1 MATNINSN
9 TALVQVDVRT
19 TTKTVILPTAATVLG
34 RLVTIKDKYSNAL
47 INNISVQPQAGD
59 TIDGSNGT
67 YILSN
72 VGAAVTLVSDGV
84 NGWMTLNSPATP
96 FTGSTI
102 YLSAT
107 TVNVAAVR
115 LLDEATNSLSNLTA
129 SSGVLFLASN
139 VVFSGQL
146 PLLSTIQLN
155 FSNARGANLTA
166 STIYASNISANNIS
180 ANIIVGASFIGDGS
194 RLSNVIPASTTV
206 MQGVYSMFTVSSGTA
221 YTGAAWGTQLLS
233 LSTLAN
239 QAAPLLLSND
249 GFTLLPSV
257 STNQMYRISYM
268 TGGNQLTTG
277 VTRPTLTMGIST
289 AAGQV
294 YYPSVENFEGGGG
307 TVTFLETLN
316 STSQIQFFTRGL
328 SNYTFAA
335 ADATL
340 YRMSF
345 ETVTGTG
352 TNVFSTINV
361 WGALNRFTAPVQM
374 DATLTVAGA
383 TEVQQLSASNAILA
397 RTTLTVQGATTT
409 NGITDTNSITTPSLT
424 ALYSSIAASMYTG
437 NLRATSTIIVGCN
450 SVTIGNNN
458 IAASNVTVSSLTMY
472 DQSTMTYK
480 PMFISSGAIFVGG
493 VLASAAGGG
502 GSGGAGGSTI
512 SSLFVGS
519 SSNQNFIKFWGRVGE
534 YNNTVISEQSTGTT
548 SGEIVLFKGS
558 SISDQIRLQTTGSIK
573 FETGVS
579 APRNFVTETA
589 LTTPTMTITATSN
602 VGINT
607 NNPQYN
613 LDVAGTA
620 RFQTLMSTSAVYT
633 GALYMSLF
641 FA

>member
-1 MATNINSN
+1 M
-9 TALVQVDVRT
+9 DVRT
-19 TTKTVILPTAATVLG
+19 TSKTVILPTAATVLG
-34 RLVTIKDKYSNAL
+34 RLVTIKDKYSNAFVNNVL
-47 INNISVQPQAGD
+47 IQPQSGD

-72 VGAAVTLVSDGV
+72 VGAAVSLVSDGA

-102 YLSAT
+102 YLSAA

-115 LLDEATNSLSNLTA
+115 LIDEGTNALSNLTA
-129 SSGVLFLASN
+129 SNGVLYLNSN
-139 VVFSGQL
+139 AVFSGQL
-146 PLLSTIQLN
+146 PLLSTIQMN
-155 FSNARGANLTA
+155 FCNAAGSNLTV
-166 STIYASNISANNIS
+166 SSIFASNISVNAIS
-180 ANIIVGASFIGDGS
+180 ANIIAANTFVGDGS
-194 RLSNVIPASTTV
+194 RLFNIIPASTTV
-206 MQGVYSMFTVSSGTA
+206 MQGAYSMFTVSSGTD
-221 YTGAAWGTQLLS
+221 YTGATWGTQLLS
-233 LSTLAN
+233 LSTLAT

-249 GFTLLPSV
+249 GFTLLPGN

-277 VTRPTLTMGIST
+277 TVRPTLTMGIST

-307 TVTFLETLN
+307 TVTLLETLN

-328 SNYTFAA
+328 SNYTFAEV
-335 ADATL
+335 DATL

-352 TNVFSTINV
+352 TNIFSTINV
-361 WGALNRFTAPVQM
+361 WGALNRFAAPVQM

-383 TEVQQLSASNAILA
+383 TEVQQLNASNAILA
-397 RTTLTVQGATTT
+397 RNTLTVQGATTT
-409 NGITDTNSITTPSLT
+409 NGITDSGGITALSMT
-424 ALYSSIAASMYTG
+424 ALYSTVAASMYTG
-437 NLRATSTIIVGCN
+437 NLRATSTVIVGCN
-450 SVTIGNNN
+450 SVTIGNDNV
-458 IAASNVTVSSLTMY
+458 AASNVTVSSLTMY

-502 GSGGAGGSTI
+502 GSGAGGSTI

-519 SSNQNFIKFWGRVGE
+519 SSNENFIKFWGRVGE
-534 YNNTVISEQSTGTT
+534 YNNTVIAEQSTGTT
-548 SGEIVLFKGS
+548 TSELLVFKGS
-558 SISDQIRLQTTGSIK
+558 SISDQIRMQTTGSIK
-573 FETGVS
+573 FETGV
-579 APRNFVTETA
+579 PTNRNFITETA
-589 LTTPTMTITATSN
+589 LTTPTMTITASSN

-607 NNPQYN
+607 NNPQFN

>member
-1 MATNINSN
+1 M
-9 TALVQVDVRT
+9 DVRT
-19 TTKTVILPTAATVLG
+19 TSKTVILPTAASVLG
-34 RLVTIKDKYSNAL
+34 RLVTIKDKYSNAFV
-47 INNISVQPQAGD
+47 NNVLVQPQSGD

-72 VGAAVTLVSDGV
+72 VGAAVSLVSDGV

-102 YLSAT
+102 FLSAT

-115 LLDEATNSLSNLTA
+115 IIDQATNALSNLTA
-129 SSGVLFLASN
+129 SNGILYLNSN
-139 VVFSGQL
+139 AVFSGQL

-155 FSNARGANLTA
+155 FSNAAGSNLTV
-166 STIYASNISANNIS
+166 SSIFASNISVNVIS
-180 ANIIVGASFIGDGS
+180 ANIVTANTFIGDGS

-289 AAGQV
+289 ATGQV

-307 TVTFLETLN
+307 TVTLLETLN

-361 WGALNRFTAPVQM
+361 WGALNRFAAPVQL

-409 NGITDTNSITTPSLT
+409 NGITDTNSITSPSMT

-458 IAASNVTVSSLTMY
+458 VAASNVTVSSLTMY

-480 PMFISSGAIFVGG
+480 AMFISSGAIFVGG

-502 GSGGAGGSTI
+502 SSAAGGSTI
-512 SSLFVGS
+512 SSLYVGS

-558 SISDQIRLQTTGSIK
+558 SISDQIRMQTTGSIK
-573 FETGVS
+573 FETGV
-579 APRNFVTETA
+579 ATTRNFVTETA
-589 LTTPTMTITATSN
+589 LTVPTMTITASSN
-602 VGINT
+602 VGILT

>member
-9 TALVQVDVRT
+9 TALVQVDVRA

-34 RLVTIKDKYSNAL
+34 RLVTIKDKYSNAFA
-47 INNISVQPQAGD
+47 NNILIQPQTGD

-72 VGAAVTLVSDGV
+72 VGAAVSLVSDGA

-102 YLSAT
+102 YLSAA

-115 LLDEATNSLSNLTA
+115 LIDEATNALSNLTA
-129 SSGVLFLASN
+129 SNGVLYLNSN
-139 VVFSGQL
+139 AVFSGQL
-146 PLLSTIQLN
+146 PILSSIQMN
-155 FSNARGANLTA
+155 FCNAAGSNLVV
-166 STIYASNISANNIS
+166 SSIFASNISVNAIS
-180 ANIIVGASFIGDGS
+180 ANIITANSFIGDGS
-194 RLSNVIPASTTV
+194 RLSNIIPASTTV
-206 MQGVYSMFTVSSGTA
+206 MQGVYSMLTVSAGTTYSSA
-221 YTGAAWGTQLLS
+221 EWGSQLLS
-233 LSTLAN
+233 ISTLAT
-239 QAAPLLLSND
+239 QASPLLLSND
-249 GFTLLPSV
+249 GFTLIPGN

-277 VTRPTLTMGIST
+277 VTRPTLTMSIST
-289 AAGQV
+289 ATGQTF
-294 YYPSVENFEGGGG
+294 YPTVQTFEGGGG
-307 TVTFLETLN
+307 TVTLLETLN

-328 SNYTFAA
+328 SNYAFTAV
-335 ADATL
+335 DATL

-345 ETVTGTG
+345 ETVTGVG

-383 TEVQQLSASNAILA
+383 TEVQQLNASNAILA
-397 RTTLTVQGATTT
+397 RNSLTVQGATTT
-409 NGITDTNSITTPSLT
+409 NGITDNGGITTLSMT
-424 ALYSSIAASMYTG
+424 ALYSSMAASMYTG

-450 SVTIGNNN
+450 SVTIGNDNV
-458 IAASNVTVSSLTMY
+458 AASNVTVSSLTMY

-502 GSGGAGGSTI
+502 SGAGGSTI

-519 SSNQNFIKFWGRVGE
+519 SSNENFIKFWGRVGE
-534 YNNTVISEQSTGTT
+534 YNNTVIAEQSTGTT
-548 SGEIVLFKGS
+548 SSELLVFKGS
-558 SISDQIRLQTTGSIK
+558 SISDQIRMQTTGSIK
-573 FETGVS
+573 FETGV
-579 APRNFVTETA
+579 PTNRNFITETA
-589 LTTPTMTITATSN
+589 LTTPTMTITASSN

-607 NNPQYN
+607 NNPQFN

>member
-1 MATNINSN
+1 M
-9 TALVQVDVRT
+9 DVRT
-19 TTKTVILPTAATVLG
+19 TTKTVILPTAASVLG

-47 INNISVQPQAGD
+47 INNISVQPQSGD

-67 YILSN
+67 YVLSN
-72 VGAAVTLVSDGV
+72 VGAAVSLVSDGV

-115 LLDEATNSLSNLTA
+115 LLDQATNSLSNLTA
-129 SSGVLFLASN
+129 SSGILFLESN
-139 VVFSGQL
+139 PVFSGQL

-155 FSNARGANLTA
+155 FSNARGSNLTV
-166 STIYASNISANNIS
+166 SSIYASNISANNIS

-194 RLSNVIPASTTV
+194 RLSNVIPASTNV
-206 MQGVYSMFTVSSGTA
+206 MQASYSLFTVSSGTA
-221 YTGAAWGTQLLS
+221 YTGAAWGSQLLS

-307 TVTFLETLN
+307 TVTLMETLN

-345 ETVTGTG
+345 ETVSGTG
-352 TNVFSTINV
+352 ATVFSTINV
-361 WGALNRFTAPVQM
+361 WGALNRFAAPVQM

-383 TEVQQLSASNAILA
+383 TEVQLLSASNAILA
-397 RTTLTVQGATTT
+397 RNTLTVQGATTT
-409 NGITDTNSITTPSLT
+409 NGITDTNSITAPAIT

-458 IAASNVTVSSLTMY
+458 VAASNVTVSSLTMY

-480 PMFISSGAIFVGG
+480 AMFISSGAIFVGG

-502 GSGGAGGSTI
+502 SSAAGGSTI
-512 SSLFVGS
+512 SSLYVGS

-558 SISDQIRLQTTGSIK
+558 SISDQIRMQTTGSIK
-573 FETGVS
+573 FETGV
-579 APRNFVTETA
+579 ATTRNFVTETA
-589 LTTPTMTITATSN
+589 LTVPTMTITASSN
-602 VGINT
+602 VGILT

>member
-19 TTKTVILPTAATVLG
+19 TSKTVILPTAASVLG
-34 RLVTIKDKYSNAL
+34 RLVTIKDKYSNAFA
-47 INNISVQPQAGD
+47 NNVLVQPQSGD

-72 VGAAVTLVSDGV
+72 VGAAVSLVSDGV

-102 YLSAT
+102 FLSAT
-107 TVNVAAVR
+107 TVNVASVR
-115 LLDEATNSLSNLTA
+115 LIDQATNALSNLTA
-129 SSGVLFLASN
+129 SNGVLYLNSN
-139 VVFSGQL
+139 AVFSGQL
-146 PLLSTIQLN
+146 PLLSTIQMN
-155 FSNARGANLTA
+155 FCNAAGSNLTV
-166 STIYASNISANNIS
+166 SSIFASNISVNAIS
-180 ANIIVGASFIGDGS
+180 ANIITANTFIGDGS
-194 RLSNVIPASTTV
+194 RLSNIIPASTTV
-206 MQGVYSMFTVSSGTA
+206 YQAAYSLFTVSAGTA
-221 YTGAAWGTQLLS
+221 YTDAAWGTQLLS

-239 QAAPLLLSND
+239 QATPFLLSED
-249 GFTLLPSV
+249 GFTLTPSV
-257 STNQMYRISYM
+257 STNQVYRISYM
-268 TGGNQLTTG
+268 TGGNQFTTAT
-277 VTRPTLTMGIST
+277 VRPTITMSIST

-328 SNYTFAA
+328 SNYTFDA

-345 ETVTGTG
+345 ETVQGTG
-352 TNVFSTINV
+352 SDVFSTINV
-361 WGALNRFTAPVQM
+361 WGALNRFAAPVQM
-374 DATLTVAGA
+374 DATLTVAGV
-383 TEVQQLSASNAILA
+383 TEVQQLNASNAILA
-397 RTTLTVQGATTT
+397 RNTLTVQGATTT
-409 NGITDTNSITTPSLT
+409 NGITDTNSITTPALT

-450 SVTIGNNN
+450 SVMIGNDTITSAN
-458 IAASNVTVSSLTMY
+458 ITLSSLTMY

-502 GSGGAGGSTI
+502 GSGGEGGSTI

-519 SSNQNFIKFWGRVGE
+519 SSNENFIKFWGRVGE
-534 YNNTVISEQSTGTT
+534 YNNTVVAEQSTGTT
-548 SGEIVLFKGS
+548 TSELLLFKGS

-579 APRNFVTETA
+579 GPRNFITETA
-589 LTTPTMTITATSN
+589 LTVPTMTITATSN

-607 NNPQYN
+607 NNPQFN

>member
-19 TTKTVILPTAATVLG
+19 TSKTVILPTAASVLG
-34 RLVTIKDKYSNAL
+34 RLVTIKDKYSNAFA
-47 INNISVQPQAGD
+47 NNVLVQPQSGD

-72 VGAAVTLVSDGV
+72 VGAAVSLVSDGV

-102 YLSAT
+102 FLSAT
-107 TVNVAAVR
+107 TVNVASVR
-115 LLDEATNSLSNLTA
+115 LIDQATNALSNLTA
-129 SSGVLFLASN
+129 SNGVLYLNSN
-139 VVFSGQL
+139 AVFSGQL
-146 PLLSTIQLN
+146 PLLSTIQMN
-155 FSNARGANLTA
+155 FCNAAGSNLTV
-166 STIYASNISANNIS
+166 SSIFASNISVNAIS
-180 ANIIVGASFIGDGS
+180 ANIITANTFIGDGS
-194 RLSNVIPASTTV
+194 RLSNIIPASTTV
-206 MQGVYSMFTVSSGTA
+206 MQGAYSMFTVSSGTA
-221 YTGAAWGTQLLS
+221 YTSAAWGTQLLS

-307 TVTFLETLN
+307 TVTLLETLN

-361 WGALNRFTAPVQM
+361 WGALNRFAAPVQM
-374 DATLTVAGA
+374 DATLTVAGV
-383 TEVQQLSASNAILA
+383 TEVQQLNASNAILA
-397 RTTLTVQGATTT
+397 RNTLTVQGATTT
-409 NGITDTNSITTPSLT
+409 NGITDNGGITALSLR
-424 ALYSSIAASMYTG
+424 ALYSTVAASMYTG

-450 SVTIGNNN
+450 SVTIGNDNV
-458 IAASNVTVSSLTMY
+458 AASNVTVSSLTMY

-502 GSGGAGGSTI
+502 GSATGGSTI

-519 SSNQNFIKFWGRVGE
+519 SSNQNFIKFWGKVGE
-534 YNNTVISEQSTGTT
+534 YNNTVVGEQSTGTT
-548 SGEIVLFKGS
+548 TGELVLFKGS

-573 FETGVS
+573 FETGV
-579 APRNFVTETA
+579 PTNRNFVTETA

>member
-1 MATNINSN
+1 
-9 TALVQVDVRT
+9 V
-19 TTKTVILPTAATVLG
+19 
-34 RLVTIKDKYSNAL
+34 
-47 INNISVQPQAGD
+47 
-59 TIDGSNGT
+59 
-67 YILSN
+67 
-72 VGAAVTLVSDGV
+72 
-84 NGWMTLNSPATP
+84 
-96 FTGSTI
+96 
-102 YLSAT
+102 
-107 TVNVAAVR
+107 
-115 LLDEATNSLSNLTA
+115 
-129 SSGVLFLASN
+129 
-139 VVFSGQL
+139 
-146 PLLSTIQLN
+146 
-155 FSNARGANLTA
+155 
-166 STIYASNISANNIS
+166 
-180 ANIIVGASFIGDGS
+180 GDGS
-194 RLSNVIPASTTV
+194 RLSNIIPASTTV
-206 MQGVYSMFTVSSGTA
+206 MQGVYSMFTVSAGTSYSSA
-221 YTGAAWGTQLLS
+221 SWGSELLS

-249 GFTLLPSV
+249 GFTLLPGN

-277 VTRPTLTMGIST
+277 TTRPTITMGIST
-289 AAGQV
+289 ATGQV
-294 YYPSVENFEGGGG
+294 FYPSVENFEGGGG

-328 SNYTFAA
+328 SNYTFDA

-374 DATLTVAGA
+374 DATLTVAGV
-383 TEVQQLSASNAILA
+383 TEVQQLNASNAILA
-397 RTTLTVQGATTT
+397 RNTLTVQGATTT
-409 NGITDTNSITTPSLT
+409 NGITDSGGITTLSMT
-424 ALYSSIAASMYTG
+424 ALYSTVAASMYTG

-450 SVTIGNNN
+450 SVTIGNDNV
-458 IAASNVTVSSLTMY
+458 AASNVTVSSLTMY

-519 SSNQNFIKFWGRVGE
+519 SSNENFIKFWGRVGE
-534 YNNTVISEQSTGTT
+534 YNNTVVAEQSTGTT
-548 SGEIVLFKGS
+548 TSEFLVFKGS

-579 APRNFVTETA
+579 GPRNFITETA

-607 NNPQYN
+607 NNPQFN

>member
-1 MATNINSN
+1 
-9 TALVQVDVRT
+9 
-19 TTKTVILPTAATVLG
+19 
-34 RLVTIKDKYSNAL
+34 
-47 INNISVQPQAGD
+47 
-59 TIDGSNGT
+59 
-67 YILSN
+67 
-72 VGAAVTLVSDGV
+72 VS
-84 NGWMTLNSPATP
+84 SI
-96 FTGSTI
+96 F
-102 YLSAT
+102 
-107 TVNVAAVR
+107 
-115 LLDEATNSLSNLTA
+115 
-129 SSGVLFLASN
+129 
-139 VVFSGQL
+139 
-146 PLLSTIQLN
+146 
-155 FSNARGANLTA
+155 
-166 STIYASNISANNIS
+166 ASNISVNAIS
-180 ANIIVGASFIGDGS
+180 ANIITANTFIGDGS
-194 RLSNVIPASTTV
+194 RLSNIIPASTTV
-206 MQGVYSMFTVSSGTA
+206 MQGAYSMFTVSSGTA
-221 YTGAAWGTQLLS
+221 YTSAAWGTQLLS

-307 TVTFLETLN
+307 TVTLLETLN

-361 WGALNRFTAPVQM
+361 WGALNRFAAPVQM
-374 DATLTVAGA
+374 DATLTVAGV
-383 TEVQQLSASNAILA
+383 TEVQQLNASNAILA
-397 RTTLTVQGATTT
+397 RNTLTVQGATTT
-409 NGITDTNSITTPSLT
+409 NGITDNGGITALSLR
-424 ALYSSIAASMYTG
+424 ALYSTVAASMYTG

-450 SVTIGNNN
+450 SVTIGNDNV
-458 IAASNVTVSSLTMY
+458 AASNVTVSSLTMY

-502 GSGGAGGSTI
+502 GSATGGSTI

-519 SSNQNFIKFWGRVGE
+519 SSNQNFIKFWGKVGE
-534 YNNTVISEQSTGTT
+534 YNNTVVAEQSTGTT
-548 SGEIVLFKGS
+548 TGELVLFKGS

-573 FETGVS
+573 FETGV
-579 APRNFVTETA
+579 PTNRNFVTETA

>member
-19 TTKTVILPTAATVLG
+19 TSKTVILPTAASVLG
-34 RLVTIKDKYSNAL
+34 RLVTIKDKYSNAFA
-47 INNISVQPQAGD
+47 NNVLVQPQSGD

-67 YILSN
+67 CILSN
-72 VGAAVTLVSDGV
+72 VGAAVSLVSDGV

-102 YLSAT
+102 FLSAT
-107 TVNVAAVR
+107 TVNVASVR
-115 LLDEATNSLSNLTA
+115 LIDQATNALSNLTA
-129 SSGVLFLASN
+129 SNGVLYLNSN
-139 VVFSGQL
+139 AVFSGQL
-146 PLLSTIQLN
+146 PLLSTIQMN
-155 FSNARGANLTA
+155 FCNAAGFNMTV
-166 STIYASNISANNIS
+166 SSIFASNISVNAIS
-180 ANIIVGASFIGDGS
+180 ANIITANTFIGDGS
-194 RLSNVIPASTTV
+194 RLFNIIPASTTV

-233 LSTLAN
+233 LSTVAT

-352 TNVFSTINV
+352 TNIFSTINV
-361 WGALNRFTAPVQM
+361 WGALNRFAAPVQM

-383 TEVQQLSASNAILA
+383 TEVQQLNASNAILA
-397 RTTLTVQGATTT
+397 RNTLTVQGATTT
-409 NGITDTNSITTPSLT
+409 NGITDNGGITALSLR
-424 ALYSSIAASMYTG
+424 ALYSTVAASMYTG

-450 SVTIGNNN
+450 SVTIGNDNV
-458 IAASNVTVSSLTMY
+458 AASNVTVSSLTMY

-502 GSGGAGGSTI
+502 GSAAGGSTI

-519 SSNQNFIKFWGRVGE
+519 SSNENFIKFWGRVGE

-548 SGEIVLFKGS
+548 TSELLVFKGS

-579 APRNFVTETA
+579 APRNFITETA
-589 LTTPTMTITATSN
+589 LTVPTMTITATSN

>member
-1 MATNINSN
+1 
-9 TALVQVDVRT
+9 
-19 TTKTVILPTAATVLG
+19 
-34 RLVTIKDKYSNAL
+34 
-47 INNISVQPQAGD
+47 
-59 TIDGSNGT
+59 
-67 YILSN
+67 
-72 VGAAVTLVSDGV
+72 
-84 NGWMTLNSPATP
+84 
-96 FTGSTI
+96 
-102 YLSAT
+102 
-107 TVNVAAVR
+107 
-115 LLDEATNSLSNLTA
+115 
-129 SSGVLFLASN
+129 
-139 VVFSGQL
+139 
-146 PLLSTIQLN
+146 
-155 FSNARGANLTA
+155 
-166 STIYASNISANNIS
+166 
-180 ANIIVGASFIGDGS
+180 
-194 RLSNVIPASTTV
+194 
-206 MQGVYSMFTVSSGTA
+206 
-221 YTGAAWGTQLLS
+221 
-233 LSTLAN
+233 
-239 QAAPLLLSND
+239 
-249 GFTLLPSV
+249 
-257 STNQMYRISYM
+257 M

-277 VTRPTLTMGIST
+277 TTRPTLTMGIST

-294 YYPSVENFEGGGG
+294 FYPSVENFEGGGG
-307 TVTFLETLN
+307 TVTLLETLN

-335 ADATL
+335 VDATL

-383 TEVQQLSASNAILA
+383 TEVQQLNASNAILA
-397 RTTLTVQGATTT
+397 RNTLTVQGTTTT
-409 NGITDTNSITTPSLT
+409 NGITDNGGITTLSMR
-424 ALYSSIAASMYTG
+424 ALYSTVAASMYTG
-437 NLRATSTIIVGCN
+437 NLRATSTVIVGCN
-450 SVTIGNNN
+450 SVTIGNDNV
-458 IAASNVTVSSLTMY
+458 AASNVTVSSLTMY

-502 GSGGAGGSTI
+502 SGAGGSTI

-519 SSNQNFIKFWGRVGE
+519 SSNENFIKFWGRVGE

-548 SGEIVLFKGS
+548 TSELLVFKGS
-558 SISDQIRLQTTGSIK
+558 SISDLIRLQTTGSIK

-579 APRNFVTETA
+579 APRNFITETA

-602 VGINT
+602 VGILT
-607 NNPQYN
+607 NNPQFN

>member
-1 MATNINSN
+1 M
-9 TALVQVDVRT
+9 DVRT
-19 TTKTVILPTAATVLG
+19 TTKTVILPTAASVLG

-47 INNISVQPQAGD
+47 INNISVQPQSGD

-67 YILSN
+67 YVLSN
-72 VGAAVTLVSDGV
+72 VGAAVSLVSDGV

-115 LLDEATNSLSNLTA
+115 LLDQATNSLSNLTA
-129 SSGVLFLASN
+129 SSGILFLESN
-139 VVFSGQL
+139 PVFSGQL

-155 FSNARGANLTA
+155 FSNARGSNLTV
-166 STIYASNISANNIS
+166 SSIYASNISANNIS

-194 RLSNVIPASTTV
+194 RLSNVIPASTNV
-206 MQGVYSMFTVSSGTA
+206 MQASYSLFTVSSGTA
-221 YTGAAWGTQLLS
+221 YTGAAWGSQLLS

-307 TVTFLETLN
+307 TVTLMETLN

-345 ETVTGTG
+345 ETVSGTG
-352 TNVFSTINV
+352 ATVFSTINV
-361 WGALNRFTAPVQM
+361 WGALNRFAAPVQM

-383 TEVQQLSASNAILA
+383 TEVQLLSASNAILA
-397 RTTLTVQGATTT
+397 RNTLTVQGATTT
-409 NGITDTNSITTPSLT
+409 NGITDTNSITAPAIT

-458 IAASNVTVSSLTMY
+458 VAASNVTVSSLTMY

-480 PMFISSGAIFVGG
+480 AMFISSGAIFVGG

-502 GSGGAGGSTI
+502 SSAAGGSTI
-512 SSLFVGS
+512 SSLYVGS

-558 SISDQIRLQTTGSIK
+558 SISDQIRMQTTGSIK
-573 FETGVS
+573 FETGV
-579 APRNFVTETA
+579 ATTRNFVTETA
-589 LTTPTMTITATSN
+589 LTVPTMTITASSN
-602 VGINT
+602 VGILT

-633 GALYMSLF
+633 GALYMSLY

>member
-1 MATNINSN
+1 M
-9 TALVQVDVRT
+9 DVRT
-19 TTKTVILPTAATVLG
+19 TSKTVILPTAATVLG
-34 RLVTIKDKYSNAL
+34 RLVTIKDKYSNAFV
-47 INNISVQPQAGD
+47 NNILVQPQSGD

-72 VGAAVTLVSDGV
+72 VGAAVSLVSDGG

-102 YLSAT
+102 YLSAN
-107 TVNVAAVR
+107 TVNVASVR
-115 LLDEATNSLSNLTA
+115 LIDQATNALSNLTA
-129 SSGVLFLASN
+129 SNGVLYLNSN
-139 VVFSGQL
+139 AVFSGQL
-146 PLLSTIQLN
+146 PLLSTIQMN
-155 FSNARGANLTA
+155 FCNAAGSNLVV
-166 STIYASNISANNIS
+166 SSIFASNISVNAIS
-180 ANIIVGASFIGDGS
+180 ANIITANTFVGDGS
-194 RLSNVIPASTTV
+194 RLSNIIPASTTV
-206 MQGVYSMFTVSSGTA
+206 MQGAYSMFTVSSGTA

-233 LSTLAN
+233 LSTLAT

-249 GFTLLPSV
+249 GFTLLPGN

-277 VTRPTLTMGIST
+277 TVRPTLTMGIST

-307 TVTFLETLN
+307 TVTLLETLN

-335 ADATL
+335 VDATL

-383 TEVQQLSASNAILA
+383 TEVQQLNASNAVLA
-397 RTTLTVQGATTT
+397 RNTLTVQGTTTT
-409 NGITDTNSITTPSLT
+409 NGITDNGGITTLSMR
-424 ALYSSIAASMYTG
+424 ALYSTVAASMYTG
-437 NLRATSTIIVGCN
+437 NLRATSTVIVGCN
-450 SVTIGNNN
+450 SVTIGNDNV
-458 IAASNVTVSSLTMY
+458 AASNVTVSSLTMY

-502 GSGGAGGSTI
+502 GSATGGSTI

-519 SSNQNFIKFWGRVGE
+519 SSNENFIKFWGRVGE

-548 SGEIVLFKGS
+548 TSELLVFKGS
-558 SISDQIRLQTTGSIK
+558 SISDLIRLQTTGSIK

-579 APRNFVTETA
+579 APRNFITETA

-602 VGINT
+602 VGILT

>member
-1 MATNINSN
+1 M
-9 TALVQVDVRT
+9 DVRT

-194 RLSNVIPASTTV
+194 RLSNIIPASTTV

-307 TVTFLETLN
+307 TVTLLETLN

-458 IAASNVTVSSLTMY
+458 VAASNVTVSSLTMY

-502 GSGGAGGSTI
+502 GGSGGAGGSTI

-534 YNNTVISEQSTGTT
+534 YNNTVVAEQSTGTT

-589 LTTPTMTITATSN
+589 LTVPTMTITATSN

>member
-9 TALVQVDVRT
+9 TALVQVDVRA

-34 RLVTIKDKYSNAL
+34 RLVTIKDKYSNAFA
-47 INNISVQPQAGD
+47 NNILIQPQTGD

-72 VGAAVTLVSDGV
+72 VGAAVSLVSDGA

-115 LLDEATNSLSNLTA
+115 LIDEATNALSNLTA
-129 SSGVLFLASN
+129 SNGVLYLNSN
-139 VVFSGQL
+139 AVFSGQL
-146 PLLSTIQLN
+146 PILSSIQMN
-155 FSNARGANLTA
+155 FCNAAGSNLVV
-166 STIYASNISANNIS
+166 SSIFASNISVNAIS
-180 ANIIVGASFIGDGS
+180 ANIITANSFIGDGS
-194 RLSNVIPASTTV
+194 RLSNIIPTSTTV
-206 MQGVYSMFTVSSGTA
+206 MQGVYSMLTVSAGTTYSSA
-221 YTGAAWGTQLLS
+221 EWGSQLLS
-233 LSTLAN
+233 ISTLAT
-239 QAAPLLLSND
+239 QASPLLLSND
-249 GFTLLPSV
+249 GFTLIPGN

-277 VTRPTLTMGIST
+277 VTRPTLTMSIST
-289 AAGQV
+289 ATGQTF
-294 YYPSVENFEGGGG
+294 YPTVQTFEGGGG
-307 TVTFLETLN
+307 TVTLLETLN

-328 SNYTFAA
+328 SNYAFTAV
-335 ADATL
+335 DATL

-345 ETVTGTG
+345 ETVTGVG

-383 TEVQQLSASNAILA
+383 TEVQQLNASNAILA
-397 RTTLTVQGATTT
+397 RNALTVQGATTT
-409 NGITDTNSITTPSLT
+409 NGITDNGGITTLSMT
-424 ALYSSIAASMYTG
+424 ALYSSMAASMYTG

-450 SVTIGNNN
+450 SVTIGNDNV
-458 IAASNVTVSSLTMY
+458 AASNVTVSSLTMY

-502 GSGGAGGSTI
+502 SGAGGSTI

-519 SSNQNFIKFWGRVGE
+519 SSNENFIKFWGRVGE
-534 YNNTVISEQSTGTT
+534 YNNTVIAEQSTGTT
-548 SGEIVLFKGS
+548 SSELLVFKGS
-558 SISDQIRLQTTGSIK
+558 SISDQIRMQTTGSIK
-573 FETGVS
+573 FETGV
-579 APRNFVTETA
+579 PTNRNFITETA
-589 LTTPTMTITATSN
+589 LTTPTMTITASSN

-607 NNPQYN
+607 NNPQFN

>member
-9 TALVQVDVRT
+9 TALVQVDVRGLS
-19 TTKTVILPTAATVLG
+19 KTVILPTAATVLG
-34 RLVTIKDKYSNAL
+34 RLVTIKDKYSNAFV
-47 INNISVQPQAGD
+47 NNIFIQPQSGD

-72 VGAAVTLVSDGV
+72 VGAAVSLVSDGG

-102 YLSAT
+102 YLSAN
-107 TVNVAAVR
+107 TVNVASVR
-115 LLDEATNSLSNLTA
+115 LIDQATNALSNLTA
-129 SSGVLFLASN
+129 SNGVLYLNSN
-139 VVFSGQL
+139 AVFSGQF
-146 PLLSTIQLN
+146 PLLSTIQMN
-155 FSNARGANLTA
+155 FCNAAGSNLTV
-166 STIYASNISANNIS
+166 SSIFASNISVNIIS
-180 ANIIVGASFIGDGS
+180 ANIITANTFIGDGS
-194 RLSNVIPASTTV
+194 RLSNIIPASTTV
-206 MQGVYSMFTVSSGTA
+206 MQGAYSMFTVSAGTA
-221 YTGAAWGTQLLS
+221 YTGATWGTQLLS
-233 LSTLAN
+233 LSTLAT
-239 QAAPLLLSND
+239 QAAPLILSND
-249 GFTLLPSV
+249 GFTLLPGN

-277 VTRPTLTMGIST
+277 TVRPTLTMGIST

-307 TVTFLETLN
+307 TVTLLETLN

-374 DATLTVAGA
+374 DATLTVAGT
-383 TEVQQLSASNAILA
+383 TEVQQLNASNAILA
-397 RTTLTVQGATTT
+397 RNTLTVQGTTTT
-409 NGITDTNSITTPSLT
+409 NGITDTGGITTLSMR

-437 NLRATSTIIVGCN
+437 NLRATSTVIVGCN
-450 SVTIGNNN
+450 SVTIGNDNV
-458 IAASNVTVSSLTMY
+458 AASNVTVSSLTMY

-502 GSGGAGGSTI
+502 GSATGGSTI

-534 YNNTVISEQSTGTT
+534 YNNTVAAEQSTGTT
-548 SGEIVLFKGS
+548 SAEFVLFKGS
-558 SISDQIRLQTTGSIK
+558 SISDQIRMQTTGSIK
-573 FETGVS
+573 FETGV
-579 APRNFVTETA
+579 ATNRNFLTQTA

>member
-1 MATNINSN
+1 M
-9 TALVQVDVRT
+9 DVRT
-19 TTKTVILPTAATVLG
+19 TSKTVILPTAASVLG
-34 RLVTIKDKYSNAL
+34 RLVTIKDKYSNAFA
-47 INNISVQPQAGD
+47 NNVLVQPQSGD

-72 VGAAVTLVSDGV
+72 VGAAVSLVSDGV

-102 YLSAT
+102 FLSAT
-107 TVNVAAVR
+107 TVNVASVR
-115 LLDEATNSLSNLTA
+115 LIDQATNALSNLTA
-129 SSGVLFLASN
+129 SNGVLYLNSN
-139 VVFSGQL
+139 AVFSGQL
-146 PLLSTIQLN
+146 PLLSTIQMN
-155 FSNARGANLTA
+155 FCNAAGSNLTV
-166 STIYASNISANNIS
+166 SSIFASNISVNAIS
-180 ANIIVGASFIGDGS
+180 ANIITANTFIGDGS
-194 RLSNVIPASTTV
+194 RLSNIIPASTTV
-206 MQGVYSMFTVSSGTA
+206 MQGAYSMFTVSSGTA
-221 YTGAAWGTQLLS
+221 YTSAAWGTQLLS

-307 TVTFLETLN
+307 TVTLLETLN

-361 WGALNRFTAPVQM
+361 WGALNRFAAPVQM
-374 DATLTVAGA
+374 DATLTVAGV
-383 TEVQQLSASNAILA
+383 TEVQQLNASNAILA
-397 RTTLTVQGATTT
+397 RNTLTVQGATTT
-409 NGITDTNSITTPSLT
+409 NGITDNGGITALSLR
-424 ALYSSIAASMYTG
+424 ALYSTVAASMYTG

-450 SVTIGNNN
+450 SVTIGNDNV
-458 IAASNVTVSSLTMY
+458 AASNVTVSSLTMY

-502 GSGGAGGSTI
+502 GSATGGSTI

-519 SSNQNFIKFWGRVGE
+519 SSNQNFIKFWGKVGE
-534 YNNTVISEQSTGTT
+534 YNNTVVGEQSTGTT
-548 SGEIVLFKGS
+548 TGELVLFKGS

-573 FETGVS
+573 FETGV
-579 APRNFVTETA
+579 PTNRNFVTETA

>member
-9 TALVQVDVRT
+9 TALVQVDVRA

-34 RLVTIKDKYSNAL
+34 RLVTIKDKYSNAFT
-47 INNISVQPQAGD
+47 NNILIQPQTGD

-72 VGAAVTLVSDGV
+72 VGAAVSLVSDGA

-115 LLDEATNSLSNLTA
+115 LIDEATNALSNLTA
-129 SSGVLFLASN
+129 SNGVLYLNSN
-139 VVFSGQL
+139 AVFSGQL
-146 PLLSTIQLN
+146 PILSSIQMN
-155 FSNARGANLTA
+155 FCNAAGSNLVV
-166 STIYASNISANNIS
+166 SSIFASNISVNAIS
-180 ANIIVGASFIGDGS
+180 AIITANSFIGDGS
-194 RLSNVIPASTTV
+194 RLSNIIPASTTV
-206 MQGVYSMFTVSSGTA
+206 MQGVYSMLTVSAGTTYSSA
-221 YTGAAWGTQLLS
+221 EWGSQLLS
-233 LSTLAN
+233 ISTLAT
-239 QAAPLLLSND
+239 QASPLLLSND
-249 GFTLLPSV
+249 GFTLIPGN

-277 VTRPTLTMGIST
+277 VTRPTLTMSIST
-289 AAGQV
+289 ATGQTF
-294 YYPSVENFEGGGG
+294 YPTVQTFEGGGG
-307 TVTFLETLN
+307 TVTLLETLN

-328 SNYTFAA
+328 SNYAFTAV
-335 ADATL
+335 DATL

-345 ETVTGTG
+345 ETVTGVG

-383 TEVQQLSASNAILA
+383 TEVQQLNASNAILA
-397 RTTLTVQGATTT
+397 RNSLTVQGATTT
-409 NGITDTNSITTPSLT
+409 NGITDNGGITTLSMT
-424 ALYSSIAASMYTG
+424 ALYSSMAASMYTG

-450 SVTIGNNN
+450 SVTIGNDNV
-458 IAASNVTVSSLTMY
+458 AASNVTVSSLTMY

-502 GSGGAGGSTI
+502 SGAGGSTI

-519 SSNQNFIKFWGRVGE
+519 SSNENFIKFWGRVGE
-534 YNNTVISEQSTGTT
+534 YNNTVIAEQSTGTT
-548 SGEIVLFKGS
+548 SSELLVFKGS
-558 SISDQIRLQTTGSIK
+558 SISDQIRMQTTGSIK
-573 FETGVS
+573 FETGV
-579 APRNFVTETA
+579 PTNRNFITETA
-589 LTTPTMTITATSN
+589 LTTPTMTITASSN

-607 NNPQYN
+607 NNPQFN

>member
-1 MATNINSN
+1 M
-9 TALVQVDVRT
+9 DVRAT
-19 TTKTVILPTAATVLG
+19 SKTVILPTAATVLG
-34 RLVTIKDKYSNAL
+34 RLVTIKDKYSNAFVNNVL
-47 INNISVQPQAGD
+47 IQPQSGD

-67 YILSN
+67 YVLSN
-72 VGAAVTLVSDGV
+72 VGAAVSLVSDGV

-102 YLSAT
+102 YLSAA

-115 LLDEATNSLSNLTA
+115 LIDQATNSLSNLTA
-129 SSGVLFLASN
+129 SSGVLFLNSN

-146 PLLSTIQLN
+146 PLLSSIQMN
-155 FSNARGANLTA
+155 FCNAAGSNLIV
-166 STIYASNISANNIS
+166 SSIFASNISVNAIS
-180 ANIIVGASFIGDGS
+180 ANIITANTFIGDGS
-194 RLSNVIPASTTV
+194 RLSNIIPASTTV
-206 MQGVYSMFTVSSGTA
+206 MQAVYSMFTVSSGTA
-221 YTGAAWGTQLLS
+221 YTSAAWGTQLLS
-233 LSTLAN
+233 LSTVAT
-239 QAAPLLLSND
+239 QAPPLLLSND
-249 GFTLLPSV
+249 GFTLLPTN

-277 VTRPTLTMGIST
+277 TVRPTLTMGIST
-289 AAGQV
+289 ATGQV
-294 YYPSVENFEGGGG
+294 FYPSVENFEGGGG
-307 TVTFLETLN
+307 TVTLLETLN

-345 ETVTGTG
+345 ETVQGTG

-374 DATLTVAGA
+374 DATLTVAGT
-383 TEVQQLSASNAILA
+383 TEVQQLNASNAILA
-397 RTTLTVQGATTT
+397 RNTLTVQGTTTT
-409 NGITDTNSITTPSLT
+409 NGITDSGGITSLSLT

-437 NLRATSTIIVGCN
+437 NLRATSTVIVGCN

-458 IAASNVTVSSLTMY
+458 VSASNVTVSSLTMY

-502 GSGGAGGSTI
+502 SATGGSTI

-519 SSNQNFIKFWGRVGE
+519 SSNQNFIKFWGKRGE
-534 YNNTVISEQSTGTT
+534 YNNTVIAEQSTGTT
-548 SGEIVLFKGS
+548 SGELVFFKGS
-558 SISDQIRLQTTGSIK
+558 SISDQIRMQTTGSIN
-573 FETGVS
+573 FETGV
-579 APRNFVTETA
+579 ATNRNFVTETA
-589 LTTPTMTITATSN
+589 LTTPTMTITALSN
-602 VGINT
+602 VGICT

-633 GALYMSLF
+633 GALYMSLY

>member
-19 TTKTVILPTAATVLG
+19 TSKTVILPTAASVLG
-34 RLVTIKDKYSNAL
+34 RLVTIKDKYSNAFA
-47 INNISVQPQAGD
+47 NNVLVQPQAGD

-72 VGAAVTLVSDGV
+72 VGAAVSLVSDGV

-102 YLSAT
+102 FLSAT

-115 LLDEATNSLSNLTA
+115 IIDQATNALSNLTA
-129 SSGVLFLASN
+129 SNGILYLNSN
-139 VVFSGQL
+139 AVFSGQL
-146 PLLSTIQLN
+146 PLLSTIQMN
-155 FSNARGANLTA
+155 FCNAAGSNLTV
-166 STIYASNISANNIS
+166 SSIFASNISVNVIS
-180 ANIIVGASFIGDGS
+180 ANIITANTFIGDGS

-221 YTGAAWGTQLLS
+221 YTDAAWGTQLLS
-233 LSTLAN
+233 VSTLAT

-249 GFTLLPSV
+249 GFTLLPGN

-277 VTRPTLTMGIST
+277 TTRPTITMGIST
-289 AAGQV
+289 ATGQV

-328 SNYTFAA
+328 SNYTFDA

-361 WGALNRFTAPVQM
+361 WGALNRFAAPVQM
-374 DATLTVAGA
+374 DATLTVAGT
-383 TEVQQLSASNAILA
+383 TEVQQLNASNAILA
-397 RTTLTVQGATTT
+397 RNTLTVQGATTT
-409 NGITDTNSITTPSLT
+409 NGITDNGGITALSMT

-437 NLRATSTIIVGCN
+437 NLRATSTVIVGCN
-450 SVTIGNNN
+450 SVTIGNDNVS
-458 IAASNVTVSSLTMY
+458 ASNVTVSSLTMY

-502 GSGGAGGSTI
+502 GSGGEGGSTI

-519 SSNQNFIKFWGRVGE
+519 SSNENFIKFWGRVGE
-534 YNNTVISEQSTGTT
+534 YNNTVVAEQSTGTT
-548 SGEIVLFKGS
+548 TSELLVFKGS

-579 APRNFVTETA
+579 APRNFITETA
-589 LTTPTMTITATSN
+589 LTVPTMTITATSN

-607 NNPQYN
+607 NNPQFN

>member
-9 TALVQVDVRT
+9 TALVQVDVRA

-34 RLVTIKDKYSNAL
+34 RLVTIKDKYSNAFA
-47 INNISVQPQAGD
+47 NNILIQPQSGD

-72 VGAAVTLVSDGV
+72 VGAAVSLVSDGV

-102 YLSAT
+102 YLSAA

-115 LLDEATNSLSNLTA
+115 LIDEATNALSNLTA
-129 SSGVLFLASN
+129 SNGVLYLNSN
-139 VVFSGQL
+139 AVFSGQL
-146 PLLSTIQLN
+146 PVLSSIQMN
-155 FSNARGANLTA
+155 FCNAAGSNLTV
-166 STIYASNISANNIS
+166 SSIFASNISVNAIS
-180 ANIIVGASFIGDGS
+180 ANIITANSFIGDGS
-194 RLSNVIPASTTV
+194 RLTNLMPISSSVLQPS
-206 MQGVYSMFTVSSGTA
+206 YSMLTVSAGTTYSSA
-221 YTGAAWGTQLLS
+221 QWGSELLS
-233 LSTLAN
+233 LSTLAT
-239 QAAPLLLSND
+239 QVSPLLLSND
-249 GFTLLPSV
+249 GFTLIPGN

-268 TGGNQLTTG
+268 TGGHQATVAT
-277 VTRPTLTMGIST
+277 VKPTITMSIST
-289 AAGQV
+289 ATGQTF
-294 YYPSVENFEGGGG
+294 YPTVHTFEGGGG
-307 TVTFLETLN
+307 SITFLETLN
-316 STSQIQFFTRGL
+316 STNQIQFFARSL
-328 SNYTFAA
+328 CNYTFSP
-335 ADATL
+335 ADSGL

-352 TNVFSTINV
+352 TSIFSTINV
-361 WGALNRFTAPVQM
+361 WSALNRFTAPVQM
-374 DATLTVAGA
+374 DDTLTVAGT
-383 TEVQQLSASNAILA
+383 TEVQQLNASNAILA
-397 RTTLTVQGATTT
+397 RNALTVQGTTTT
-409 NGITDTNSITTPSLT
+409 NGITDNGGITTLSMRS
-424 ALYSSIAASMYTG
+424 LYSTLAASMYTG

-450 SVTIGNNN
+450 SVTIGNDT
-458 IAASNVTVSSLTMY
+458 ILASNITLSTLTMY

-502 GSGGAGGSTI
+502 GSATGGSTI

-519 SSNQNFIKFWGRVGE
+519 SSNENFIKFWGRVGE
-534 YNNTVISEQSTGTT
+534 YNNTVIAEQSTGTT
-548 SGEIVLFKGS
+548 SAELLVFKGS
-558 SISDQIRLQTTGSIK
+558 SISDQIRLQTTGAIK
-573 FETGVS
+573 FETGV
-579 APRNFVTETA
+579 PTNRNFITETA
-589 LTTPTMTITATSN
+589 LTTPTMTITASSN

-607 NNPQYN
+607 NNPQFN

>member
-19 TTKTVILPTAATVLG
+19 TSKTVILPTAASVLG
-34 RLVTIKDKYSNAL
+34 RLVTIKDKYSNAFA
-47 INNISVQPQAGD
+47 NNVLVQPQSGD

-72 VGAAVTLVSDGV
+72 VGAAVSLVSDGI

-102 YLSAT
+102 FLSAT
-107 TVNVAAVR
+107 TVNVASVR
-115 LLDEATNSLSNLTA
+115 LIDQATNALSNLTA
-129 SSGVLFLASN
+129 SNGILYLNSN
-139 VVFSGQL
+139 AVFSGQL
-146 PLLSTIQLN
+146 PLLSTIQMN
-155 FSNARGANLTA
+155 FCNAAGFNMTV
-166 STIYASNISANNIS
+166 SSIFASNISVNAIS
-180 ANIIVGASFIGDGS
+180 ANIITANTFIGDGS
-194 RLSNVIPASTTV
+194 RLSNIIPASTTV
-206 MQGVYSMFTVSSGTA
+206 MQGAYSMFTVSSGTA
-221 YTGAAWGTQLLS
+221 YTSAAWGTQLLS

-294 YYPSVENFEGGGG
+294 FYPSVENFEGGGG

-335 ADATL
+335 VDATL

-361 WGALNRFTAPVQM
+361 WGALNRFAAPVQM

-383 TEVQQLSASNAILA
+383 TEVQQLNASNAILA
-397 RTTLTVQGATTT
+397 RNTLTVQGATTT
-409 NGITDTNSITTPSLT
+409 NGLTDTGGITTLSMT

-458 IAASNVTVSSLTMY
+458 VSASNVTVSSLTMY

-502 GSGGAGGSTI
+502 GSAAGGSTI

-519 SSNQNFIKFWGRVGE
+519 SSNENFIKFWGRVGE

-548 SGEIVLFKGS
+548 TSELLVFKGS

-579 APRNFVTETA
+579 APRNFITETA
-589 LTTPTMTITATSN
+589 LTVPTMTITATSN

-607 NNPQYN
+607 NNPQFN

>member
-19 TTKTVILPTAATVLG
+19 TSKTVILPTAATVLG
-34 RLVTIKDKYSNAL
+34 RLVTIKDKYSNAFA
-47 INNISVQPQAGD
+47 NNVLVQPQSGD

-72 VGAAVTLVSDGV
+72 VGAAVSLVSDGD

-102 YLSAT
+102 YLSAA

-115 LLDEATNSLSNLTA
+115 LIDEATNALSNLTA
-129 SSGVLFLASN
+129 SNGVLYLNSN
-139 VVFSGQL
+139 AVFSGQL
-146 PLLSTIQLN
+146 PLLSTIQMN
-155 FSNARGANLTA
+155 FCNAAGSNLTV
-166 STIYASNISANNIS
+166 SSIFASNISVNAIS
-180 ANIIVGASFIGDGS
+180 ANIIAANTFIGDGS
-194 RLSNVIPASTTV
+194 RLSNIIPTSTTV
-206 MQGVYSMFTVSSGTA
+206 MQGAYSMFTVSSGTD
-221 YTGAAWGTQLLS
+221 YTGATWGTQLLS
-233 LSTLAN
+233 LSTLAT
-239 QAAPLLLSND
+239 QAAPLILSND
-249 GFTLLPSV
+249 GFTLLPGN

-277 VTRPTLTMGIST
+277 TVRPTLTMGIST

-307 TVTFLETLN
+307 TVTLLETLN

-328 SNYTFAA
+328 SNYKFAEV
-335 ADATL
+335 DATL

-352 TNVFSTINV
+352 TNIFSTINV
-361 WGALNRFTAPVQM
+361 WGALNRFAAPVQM

-383 TEVQQLSASNAILA
+383 TEVQQLNASNAILA
-397 RTTLTVQGATTT
+397 RNTLTVQGATTT
-409 NGITDTNSITTPSLT
+409 NGITDSGGITALSMT
-424 ALYSSIAASMYTG
+424 ALYSTVAASMYTG
-437 NLRATSTIIVGCN
+437 NLRATSTVIVGCN
-450 SVTIGNNN
+450 SVTIGNDNV
-458 IAASNVTVSSLTMY
+458 AASNVTVSSLTMY

-502 GSGGAGGSTI
+502 GSGAGGSTI

-519 SSNQNFIKFWGRVGE
+519 SSNENFIKFWGRVGE
-534 YNNTVISEQSTGTT
+534 YNNTVIAEQSTGTT
-548 SGEIVLFKGS
+548 TSELLVFKGS
-558 SISDQIRLQTTGSIK
+558 SISDQIRMQTTGSIK
-573 FETGVS
+573 FETGV
-579 APRNFVTETA
+579 PTNRNFITETA
-589 LTTPTMTITATSN
+589 LTTPTMTITASSN

-607 NNPQYN
+607 NNPQFN

>member
-1 MATNINSN
+1 
-9 TALVQVDVRT
+9 
-19 TTKTVILPTAATVLG
+19 
-34 RLVTIKDKYSNAL
+34 
-47 INNISVQPQAGD
+47 
-59 TIDGSNGT
+59 
-67 YILSN
+67 
-72 VGAAVTLVSDGV
+72 
-84 NGWMTLNSPATP
+84 
-96 FTGSTI
+96 
-102 YLSAT
+102 
-107 TVNVAAVR
+107 
-115 LLDEATNSLSNLTA
+115 
-129 SSGVLFLASN
+129 
-139 VVFSGQL
+139 
-146 PLLSTIQLN
+146 
-155 FSNARGANLTA
+155 
-166 STIYASNISANNIS
+166 
-180 ANIIVGASFIGDGS
+180 
-194 RLSNVIPASTTV
+194 
-206 MQGVYSMFTVSSGTA
+206 
-221 YTGAAWGTQLLS
+221 
-233 LSTLAN
+233 
-239 QAAPLLLSND
+239 
-249 GFTLLPSV
+249 
-257 STNQMYRISYM
+257 M

-277 VTRPTLTMGIST
+277 TVRPTLTMGIST
-289 AAGQV
+289 ATGQV
-294 YYPSVENFEGGGG
+294 FYPSVENFEGGGG
-307 TVTFLETLN
+307 TVTLLETLN

-361 WGALNRFTAPVQM
+361 WGALNRFAAPVQM

-383 TEVQQLSASNAILA
+383 TEVQQLNASNAILA
-397 RTTLTVQGATTT
+397 RNTLTVQGTTTT
-409 NGITDTNSITTPSLT
+409 NGITDSGGITTLAMT

-437 NLRATSTIIVGCN
+437 NLRATSTVIVGCN

-458 IAASNVTVSSLTMY
+458 VSASNVTVSSLTMY

-502 GSGGAGGSTI
+502 GGSAAGGSTI

-519 SSNQNFIKFWGRVGE
+519 SSNQNFIKFWGKVGE
-534 YNNTVISEQSTGTT
+534 YNNTVVAEQSTSVT
-548 SGEIVLFKGS
+548 SGELVLFKGS
-558 SISDQIRLQTTGSIK
+558 SISDQIRLQTTGSIN
-573 FETGVS
+573 FETGVGV
-579 APRNFVTETA
+579 RNFITETA

>member
-19 TTKTVILPTAATVLG
+19 TTKTVILPTAASVLG

-47 INNISVQPQAGD
+47 INNISVQPQSGD

-67 YILSN
+67 YVLSN
-72 VGAAVTLVSDGV
+72 VGAAVSLVSDGV

-115 LLDEATNSLSNLTA
+115 LLDQATNSLSNLTA
-129 SSGVLFLASN
+129 SSGILFLESN
-139 VVFSGQL
+139 PVFSGQL

-155 FSNARGANLTA
+155 FSNARGSNLTV
-166 STIYASNISANNIS
+166 SSIYASNISANNIS

-194 RLSNVIPASTTV
+194 RLSNVIPASTNV
-206 MQGVYSMFTVSSGTA
+206 MQASYSLFTVSSGTA
-221 YTGAAWGTQLLS
+221 YTGAAWGSQLLS

-307 TVTFLETLN
+307 TVTLMETLN

-352 TNVFSTINV
+352 ATVFSTINV
-361 WGALNRFTAPVQM
+361 WGALNRFAAPVQM

-383 TEVQQLSASNAILA
+383 TEVQLLSASNAILA
-397 RTTLTVQGATTT
+397 RNTLTVQGATTT
-409 NGITDTNSITTPSLT
+409 NGITDTNSITAPAIT

-458 IAASNVTVSSLTMY
+458 VAASNVTVSSLTMY

-480 PMFISSGAIFVGG
+480 AMFISSGAIFVGG

-502 GSGGAGGSTI
+502 SSAAGGSTI
-512 SSLFVGS
+512 SSLYVGS

-558 SISDQIRLQTTGSIK
+558 SISDQIRMQTTGSIK
-573 FETGVS
+573 FETGV
-579 APRNFVTETA
+579 ATTRNFVTETA
-589 LTTPTMTITATSN
+589 LTVPTMTITASSN
-602 VGINT
+602 VGILT

-620 RFQTLMSTSAVYT
+620 RFLTLMSTSAVYT
-633 GALYMSLF
+633 GALYMSLY